1 MGEILQIWKSGGW
14 VMIPLFAL
22 AVLLYAQA
30 FQLVMYVRRTSLR
43 TATEMHWWDW
53 VRDPSQAEGRVKEI
67 IEYTQRD
74 VTTADQLRNRFDEIR
89 LALVSLI
96 DRRTLFVGTLVA
108 AAPLL
113 GLLGTVLG
121 MLQTF
126 YGISTSGGS
135 ETAGVV
141 AAGISEAVIG
151 LSLFAPILARAAIH
165 FGPADYF
172 ALYILAFATIGVD
185 RLLGLFAMALLASGA
200 MALNPRVAEIPS
212 ARWLALESLTLSH
225 LKLD

>member
-1 MGEILQIWKSGGW
+1 MSAIWEIWKSGGW

-30 FQLVMYVRRTSLR
+30 FQLVLYVRRTNLR
-43 TATEMHWWDW
+43 SRTEAHWWDW
-53 VRDPSQAEGRVKEI
+53 VREPEKAEGRVKQI

-74 VTTADQLRNRFDEIR
+74 VENGEQVRNRFDEIR

-96 DRRTLFVGTLVA
+96 DRRTVFVSTLVA
-108 AAPLL
+108 AAPLM

-126 YGISTSGGS
+126 FGISTSGGT

-141 AAGISEAVIG
+141 AAGISEALVTTQTG
-151 LSLFAPILARAAIH
+151 LTI
-165 FGPADYF
+165 
-172 ALYILAFATIGVD
+172 ALP
-185 RLLGLFAMALLASGA
+185 GLFIVMIIQRQRHGLEAK
-200 MALNPRVAEIPS
+200 I
-212 ARWLALESLTLSH
+212 ARLESLTLSY
-225 LKLD
+225 LRLE

>member
-1 MGEILQIWKSGGW
+1 MATIWTIWTSGGW

-30 FQLVMYVRRTSLR
+30 FQLVMYVRRTNLR
-43 TATEMHWWDW
+43 SETEPLWFEW
-53 VRDPSQAEGRVKEI
+53 VREPSKAEGRVREI
-67 IEYTQRD
+67 IEYTQD
-74 VTTADQLRNRFDEIR
+74 GGGVGAVSSEQVRNRFDEIR

-96 DRRTLFVGTLVA
+96 ERRTVFVSTLVA
-108 AAPLL
+108 AAPLM

-126 YGISTSGGS
+126 FGISTSGGT

-141 AAGISEAVIG
+141 AAGISEALVTTQTG
-151 LSLFAPILARAAIH
+151 LTI
-165 FGPADYF
+165 
-172 ALYILAFATIGVD
+172 ALP
-185 RLLGLFAMALLASGA
+185 GLFIVMIIQRQRQQLEAK
-200 MALNPRVAEIPS
+200 I
-212 ARWLALESLTLSH
+212 ARLESLTLSH